1 MVFCF
6 FRKRIQLLIVKLREK
21 MIAKA
26 KSFYPH
32 GKSNSSSV
40 WICFIG
46 SKKVFVKNKLSDNN
60 GRTLIFDVEID
71 PKNFILINLY
81 NPNTVAEQLETLSKL
96 MEMLT
101 KLHLTQFNN
110 ITCAEDSNLFFNV
123 NLRVVEEIHSVRK
136 QFELKETYN
145 LKDTWRMKNPKAKQY
160 TFQQKH
166 VPRFL
171 QRRLD
176 NFFISSNIQEFILD
190 TDKISDISSDH
201 SPTSISFS
209 K

>member
-1 MVFCF
+1 
-6 FRKRIQLLIVKLREK
+6 

-26 KSFYPH
+26 KSFYPR

-46 SKKVFVKNKLSDNN
+46 SKKVFIRNKLSDNN
-60 GRTLIFDVEID
+60 GRTLTLDVEID
-71 PKNFILINLY
+71 PQNFILINLY
-81 NPNTVAEQLETLSKL
+81 NPNTVAEQLKTLSKL

-101 KLHLTQFNN
+101 KLHLIQFNN
-110 ITCAEDSNLFFNV
+110 ITCAEGSNLFFNV
-123 NLRVVEEIHSVRK
+123 NMRVAEEIHSVRK
-136 QFELKETYN
+136 QFELKEAYN
-145 LKDTWRMKNPKAKQY
+145 LKNTWRMKNPKAKQY

-166 VPRFL
+166 LLRLL

-176 NFFISSNIQEFILD
+176 NFFISSNIQEFVLD

-201 SPTSISFS
+201 SPISVSFS